1 MANPAI
7 EELQTSD
14 RYELVYQLEHHQV
27 KEFVIRQ
34 ITSGSRIIRWYMIY
48 QFLMMVTGLFFITRS
63 VVLALQGNF
72 TPLFY
77 LLGAVVF
84 SFSGLILIHELL
96 HALAFKITGAPRV
109 SMGAYLKKFI
119 FYAEADRHVLNRKQF
134 TLVALTPLV
143 TVKLITLGAVI
154 LTVGHPAVYFW
165 IFIMCAHSLFCA
177 GDIGMLDYFF
187 YFKDAELYTFDVRKE
202 KKSYFY
208 RTKKTASG
216 D

>member
-7 EELQTSD
+7 KELQSSD

-48 QFLMMVTGLFFITRS
+48 QFLMIVTGLFFVTRS
-63 VVLALQGNF
+63 VVLAFQGYF
-72 TPLFY
+72 IPLFY
-77 LLGAVVF
+77 LLGAIVF
-84 SFSGLILIHELL
+84 SFTVLILIHELL
-96 HALAFKITGAPRV
+96 HAFAFKITGAPRV
-109 SMGAYLKKFI
+109 SMGAYLKKFV
-119 FYAEADRHVLNRKQF
+119 FYAEADGHVLNRKQF

-143 TVKLITLGAVI
+143 AVKLVTLGAVI
-154 LTVGHPAVYFW
+154 LTAAHPAVYFW
-165 IFIMCAHSLFCA
+165 ILIMCAHSLFCA
-177 GDIGMLDYFF
+177 GDIGMLDYF
-187 YFKDAELYTFDVRKE
+187 YMFKEAELYTFDVRKE

-208 RTKKTASG
+208 RTKNTASG

>member
-7 EELQTSD
+7 EELQESD

-34 ITSGSRIIRWYMIY
+34 ITSGSRIIRWFMIY
-48 QFLMMVTGLFFITRS
+48 QFLMIVLGLFFITRS
-63 VVLALQGNF
+63 IVLAFERNHV
-72 TPLFY
+72 PLFY
-77 LLGAVVF
+77 TLCAVVF
-84 SFSGLILIHELL
+84 SFTLLILIHELL
-96 HALAFKITGAPRV
+96 HALAFKVTGAPRV

-134 TLVALTPLV
+134 TLVALTPFIA
-143 TVKLITLGAVI
+143 VKLATLAAVL
-154 LTVGHPAVYFW
+154 LTVGQPAVCFW
-165 IFIMCAHSLFCA
+165 IFIMCGHSLFCA
-177 GDIGMLDYFF
+177 GDIGMLDYF
-187 YFKDAELYTFDVRKE
+187 YSFKDAELYTFDVRKE

-208 RTKKTASG
+208 LKKDEPSE